1 MIEKGIILAGGR
13 GTRLSPV
20 TKSTNQQLLP
30 IYDKPLFFYPLSNLM
45 LADIRKILI
54 IVNKGQIKNFY
65 NSVGNGSHLGIKI
78 SFKEQKNP
86 DGIPE
91 SFKIGKK
98 FIGNSNVALILG
110 DNFFYGQG
118 LIDQLEEAKKFKS
131 GCTVYLKDVPR
142 PENYGVVKIKHDKI
156 DLIVEKPKKFVSNK
170 VITGLYL
177 FDNKVIKLSH
187 KLKPSK
193 RNETEIVDLIK
204 HYQKKRNLNY
214 IKLGRGA
221 IWSDAG
227 KIDDFMNINNFVTSV
242 EKVQGLK
249 IACLDEIAYRK
260 KWITKDQLIKNINFY
275 GNSPYSNYLKKIL
288 KK

>member
-1 MIEKGIILAGGR
+1 MIEKGIILAGGK

-20 TKSTNQQLLP
+20 TKSTNKQLLP

-65 NSVGNGSHLGIKI
+65 NSIGNGNHLGIKI
-78 SFKEQKNP
+78 FFKEQKNP
-86 DGIPE
+86 NGIPE

-98 FIGNSNVALILG
+98 FIGSSNVALILG

-118 LIDQLEEAKKFKS
+118 LIDQLGEVKKFKS
-131 GCTVYLKDVPR
+131 GCTVYLKDVPK

-156 DLIVEKPKKFVSNK
+156 NLIVEKPKKFLSKK

-177 FDNKVIKLSH
+177 FDNDVIKLSY

-204 HYQKKRNLNY
+204 YYHY
-214 IKLGRGA
+214 
-221 IWSDAG
+221 
-227 KIDDFMNINNFVTSV
+227 
-242 EKVQGLK
+242 
-249 IACLDEIAYRK
+249 
-260 KWITKDQLIKNINFY
+260 
-275 GNSPYSNYLKKIL
+275 
-288 KK
+288 